1 MTYRVDWKLHYQSP
15 RIRGKRFA
23 PKRPVNWKGGVSMMY
38 RQGEQDV
45 TDSREWVS
53 PFPLKRNEALDVMR
67 ALLQDIIE
75 ESGQGAVNAS
85 FWMEVT

>member
-23 PKRPVNWKGGVSMMY
+23 PKRPVNWRGSVSMTY
-38 RQGEQDV
+38 VEKDQRV
-45 TDSREWVS
+45 TDAREWVS
-53 PFPLKRNEALDVMR
+53 PFPLTKDQALDVMR
-67 ALLQDIIE
+67 AMLMDILA
-75 ESGQGAVNAS
+75 ESGQGAVDAA

>member
-23 PKRPVNWKGGVSMMY
+23 PKRPVNWKGGVTMTYKNEKETM
-38 RQGEQDV
+38 

-53 PFPLKRNEALDVMR
+53 PYPLTRDQALDVMK
-67 ALLQDIIE
+67 AMLQDIIDD
-75 ESGQGAVNAS
+75 SGQGAIGAA